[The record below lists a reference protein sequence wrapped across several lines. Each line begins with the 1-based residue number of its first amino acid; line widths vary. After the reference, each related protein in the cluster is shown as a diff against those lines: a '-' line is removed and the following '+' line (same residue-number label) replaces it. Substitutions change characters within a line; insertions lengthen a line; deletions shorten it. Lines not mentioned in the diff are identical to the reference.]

1 MAEFESLLHF
11 IGVEPH
17 PDADRLELATVG
29 DYKCVVAKGAFRDGE
44 LAAYIPEASIVPDDV
59 IAELG
64 LEGRLSGRDKNRVK
78 AVKLRGVVSQ
88 GLVYPV
94 TGRRLQA
101 WIDDGF
107 DLSAGDDVTEVLG
120 LEKYEPP
127 IPAKM
132 QGKWKAASPT
142 GPYLG
147 RLVRYDIE
155 NVKKHSG
162 VFENGER
169 VVMTEKLHGTLCYF
183 AYLPGD
189 GFVVTSKGLA
199 KRGVVLD
206 LDDNKG
212 NLYVDAFHA
221 LRSDLW
227 KIVDMLDGMPSQEPV
242 HIFGEIYGSGVQDLA
257 YGTKGPEFRVFDIRV
272 GTSMEGFWLP
282 RHALEALVDNTD
294 AVQAVPV
301 VYRGPF
307 SREVLAEHTNGRTTL
322 GGSHIREG
330 VVVEPVVPRG
340 HPKLG
345 RVILKSVSDAYLL
358 RKGGTEL
365 A

>member
-1 MAEFESLLHF
+1 MADFESLLHF

-64 LEGRLSGRDKNRVK
+64 LEGRLSGGDKNRVK

-94 TGRRLQA
+94 TGKRLQA

-142 GPYLG
+142 GPYMG

-155 NVKKHSG
+155 NVKKHSR
-162 VFENGER
+162 VFEDGEP
-169 VVMTEKLHGTLCYF
+169 VVMTEKLHG
-183 AYLPGD
+183 
-189 GFVVTSKGLA
+189 TSKGLA

-227 KIVDMLDGMPSQEPV
+227 RMVDMLCGSPSDEPV
-242 HIFGEIYGSGVQDLA
+242 HVFGEIYGSGVQDLA
-257 YGTKGPEFRVFDIRV
+257 YGTKRPEFRVFDIRV
-272 GTSMEGFWLP
+272 GTPMEGFWLP

-307 SREVLAEHTNGRTTL
+307 SKDVLAEHTNGKTTL

-340 HPKLG
+340 HPNLG